1 MKKEGFNIDD
11 YTELP
16 YFEALKVAVK
26 EQNVEKIKALIAEY
40 DEFLKINSHGIVA
53 ESPGP
58 GYQASSNDEPVP
70 PVSGRGIYF
79 KTEHNVILKHSEF
92 KREMYIYQRMQE
104 AELEARSTDVR
115 YRATDVINKMHAI
128 ARGKLNV

>member
-1 MKKEGFNIDD
+1 MKKEEFNIDD
-11 YTELP
+11 YKELP
-16 YFEALKVAVK
+16 YFEALKVAIK
-26 EQNVEKIKALIAEY
+26 EQNTEEIKTLIAEY
-40 DEFLKINSHGIVA
+40 DEYLKKNSHGIVA

-58 GYQASSNDEPVP
+58 GYQASPNDEPIP
-70 PVSGRGIYF
+70 PVNGGGIHF
-79 KTEHNVILKHSEF
+79 KTGHTARLKHSQF

-128 ARGKLNV
+128 ARGELNV